1 MDKIT
6 EQNQIQLEERKI
18 AEEED
23 VIDLKEVFFALLN
36 GWKAILLAMLVGAA
50 ALGAY
55 QHFMITPTYQADA
68 MIYIT
73 NTDSMI
79 TFSDLQLSAA
89 LTEDYAKI
97 IKSRTVL
104 NRVIDELDLDIDFKQ
119 LGNLVTV
126 ENPDSTHIIHI
137 YVTTDD
143 LELSRN
149 IANALMNISVSQI
162 YQIIGSSEP
171 TVIDYAEAEAVENV
185 TPGLMKYMAM
195 GALLGAAVVCAI
207 LIIRMLMNTTMK
219 TEEDIDKYLHLP
231 VLAAVPY
238 YSEKSMKGKGK

>member
-1 MDKIT
+1 MDKTT
-6 EQNQIQLEERKI
+6 EQNQIQLERRKI
-18 AEEED
+18 AQTED
-23 VIDLKEVFFALLN
+23 VIDLREVFFVLLN
-36 GWKAILLAMLVGAA
+36 GWKAIFLAMLVGAA

-55 QHFMITPTYQADA
+55 HHFMITPSYQADA

-73 NTDSMI
+73 NTDSVI

-104 NRVIDELDLDIDFKQ
+104 NRVIDELDLNINFKQ
-119 LGNLVTV
+119 LGNLVRV

-171 TVIDYAEAEAVENV
+171 TVIDYAEAEAVVDV
-185 TPGLMKYMAM
+185 TPSLKKYLAM
-195 GALLGAAVVCAI
+195 GALLGAVVVCGI

-219 TEEDIDKYLHLP
+219 TEEDIDKYLRLP

-238 YSEKSMKGKGK
+238 YNENSAKGKGK